1 MLRYNDYS
9 NGKRYGHSS
18 TKKEKEKF
26 TDVDMIR
33 FKELHV
39 FTPDGVKSF
48 DTKGL
53 AQIES
58 YGAYT
63 KNRVEKI
70 IQRIFSKSG
79 IIKLAN
85 GEKIDLT
92 MQTQEPV
99 IVYKDR

>member
-1 MLRYNDYS
+1 MYS
-9 NGKRYGHSS
+9 RKNI
-18 TKKEKEKF
+18 
-26 TDVDMIR
+26 DIDMTR
-33 FKELHV
+33 FKELKIY
-39 FTPDGVKSF
+39 TPDGVKSF
-48 DTKGL
+48 DTRGL

-58 YGAYT
+58 YGVYT

-99 IVYKDR
+99 IVYKETNNHIKIAPE